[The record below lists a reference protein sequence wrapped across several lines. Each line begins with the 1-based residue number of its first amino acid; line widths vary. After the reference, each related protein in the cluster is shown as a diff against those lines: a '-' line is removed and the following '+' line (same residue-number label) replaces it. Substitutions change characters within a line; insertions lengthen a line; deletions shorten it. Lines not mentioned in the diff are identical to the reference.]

1 MQQSEWGRA
10 SFNDNSPTLFSLT
23 DASRDAAPRARGGDA
38 LQDDTRGRSA
48 DHVDARLA
56 GPVVADEGG
65 LDVAEP
71 PGAHDAV
78 RERDRVGRQAGAAL
92 AQRPHLGVRGPVLL
106 GLFAV
111 ADVGVVAVGVA
122 VAVDVEARGGE

>member
-1 MQQSEWGRA
+1 MWPLHRSATILG
-10 SFNDNSPTLFSLT
+10 SCFSSLT
-23 DASRDAAPRARGGDA
+23 DASRDAASRARGGDA
-38 LQDDTRGRSA
+38 LQDDTGGRSA
-48 DHVDARLA
+48 DHIDARLA

-65 LDVAEP
+65 LDVAEA

-92 AQRPHLGVRGPVLL
+92 AQLPDLGVRGPVLL

-111 ADVGVVAVGVA
+111 ADVGVVAIGVA